1 MFYLYW
7 VHVKHNKNASHGEN
21 PARGVTH
28 PSVWLNLF
36 FQVTNEKSVG
46 NLFHL
51 ISSEKWHEFVVHLHL
66 VLFFSQLHNMSIH
79 PMTSSHSDQ
88 STRFAHYSN
97 ASVASYSVSCR
108 FLWEPII
115 FYRRIRERSEGWEGK
130 WGCANSRTGI
140 GKEEG
145 RDRNGHKT
153 RPHLHFN
160 WVIRRIYD
168 HEVVLAGSWEWSASG
183 HISVAERSFV
193 VAQDWN

>member
-115 FYRRIRERSEGWEGK
+115 FYRRIREGSEGWEGRR
-130 WGCANSRTGI
+130 GFANSRVGI
-140 GKEEG
+140 GKREERKDG
-145 RDRNGHKT
+145 TGTATKHVLICILIEWLEGYMTTRWCWLARGNGQQ
-153 RPHLHFN
+153 
-160 WVIRRIYD
+160 
-168 HEVVLAGSWEWSASG
+168 VVTL
-183 HISVAERSFV
+183 V
-193 VAQDWN
+193 